1 MSTQANDKRTVTKRE
16 LATRVRL
23 AIKPELKLQQSQV
36 TEVISETLDA
46 IRDSLANGKT
56 VELRNF
62 GVFKIETRKQR
73 IGRNPKNP
81 GVDIQIPERSVVKFR
96 AGKEL
101 KELLASST
109 APMEEPTPAGLVGGV
124 DNVAH

>member
-1 MSTQANDKRTVTKRE
+1 MSSSANDKRTVTKRE

-23 AIKPELKLQQSQV
+23 AIKPELKLHQSQV
-36 TEVISETLDA
+36 SDLISETLDA
-46 IRDSLANGKT
+46 IRDSLASGKT

-101 KELLASST
+101 KELLA
-109 APMEEPTPAGLVGGV
+109 APAAAIPEPETSGSLGEV
-124 DNVAH
+124 DTGD

>member
-1 MSTQANDKRTVTKRE
+1 MSSSANDKRTVTKRD
-16 LATRVRL
+16 LATKVRL
-23 AIKPELKLQQSQV
+23 AIKPGLKLHQSQV
-36 TEVISETLDA
+36 TEVITETLDA

-81 GVDIQIPERSVVKFR
+81 RVDIKIPQRSVVKFR
-96 AGKEL
+96 SGKEL
-101 KELLASST
+101 KELLASSSSPS
-109 APMEEPTPAGLVGGV
+109 ASDAAAVNPTGESNA
-124 DNVAH
+124 

>member
-1 MSTQANDKRTVTKRE
+1 MSSSANDKRTVNKRE

-23 AIKPELKLQQSQV
+23 AIKPELKLHQSQV
-36 TEVISETLDA
+36 SDVISETLDA
-46 IRDSLANGKT
+46 IRDSLASGKT

-101 KELLASST
+101 KELLA
-109 APMEEPTPAGLVGGV
+109 APAAAIHEPETSGSLCEV
-124 DNVAH
+124 DTGD

>member
-1 MSTQANDKRTVTKRE
+1 MSSSANDKRTVTKRE

-23 AIKPELKLQQSQV
+23 AIKPELKLHQSQV
-36 TEVISETLDA
+36 SDVISETLDA
-46 IRDSLANGKT
+46 IRDSLASGKT

-101 KELLASST
+101 KELLA
-109 APMEEPTPAGLVGGV
+109 APAAAIPEPETSGSLGEV
-124 DNVAH
+124 DTGD

>member
-1 MSTQANDKRTVTKRE
+1 MC
-16 LATRVRL
+16 
-23 AIKPELKLQQSQV
+23 
-36 TEVISETLDA
+36 
-46 IRDSLANGKT
+46 IRDR
-56 VELRNF
+56 RNF

-101 KELLASST
+101 KELLA
-109 APMEEPTPAGLVGGV
+109 APAAAIPEPETSGSLGEV
-124 DNVAH
+124 DTWD

>member
-1 MSTQANDKRTVTKRE
+1 MSSQANDKRTVTKRE

-23 AIKPELKLQQSQV
+23 AIKPELKLHQSQV

-73 IGRNPKNP
+73 IGRNPKKP

-109 APMEEPTPAGLVGGV
+109 APVEEPTPAGLVGGV
-124 DNVAH
+124 DNDAH

>member
-62 GVFKIETRKQR
+62 GVFKIETRKKR

-101 KELLASST
+101 KELLTSST
-109 APMEEPTPAGLVGGV
+109 APVEEPTPAGLVGGV
-124 DNVAH
+124 DNDAH

>member
-1 MSTQANDKRTVTKRE
+1 M
-16 LATRVRL
+16 
-23 AIKPELKLQQSQV
+23 AIKPELKLHQSQV
-36 TEVISETLDA
+36 SDVISETLDA
-46 IRDSLANGKT
+46 IRDSLASGKT

-101 KELLASST
+101 KELLA
-109 APMEEPTPAGLVGGV
+109 APAAAIPEPETSGSLGEV
-124 DNVAH
+124 DTGD

>member
-1 MSTQANDKRTVTKRE
+1 MSSHANDNPTVTKRE

-23 AIKPELKLQQSQV
+23 AMKPELKLHQSQV

-73 IGRNPKNP
+73 IGRNPKKP

-109 APMEEPTPAGLVGGV
+109 APVEEPTPAGLVGGV
-124 DNVAH
+124 DNDAH

>member
-1 MSTQANDKRTVTKRE
+1 MSSHANDNPTVTKRE

-23 AIKPELKLQQSQV
+23 AMKPELKLHQSQV

-73 IGRNPKNP
+73 IGRNPKKP

-109 APMEEPTPAGLVGGV
+109 APVE
-124 DNVAH
+124 

>member
-1 MSTQANDKRTVTKRE
+1 MSSQANDKHTVTKRD
-16 LATRVRL
+16 LSTRVRL

-62 GVFKIETRKQR
+62 GVFKIETRKKR

-109 APMEEPTPAGLVGGV
+109 APVEEPTPAGLVGGV
-124 DNVAH
+124 DNDAH

>member
-62 GVFKIETRKQR
+62 GVFKIETRKRR

-109 APMEEPTPAGLVGGV
+109 APVEEPTPAGLVGGV
-124 DNVAH
+124 DNDAH

>member
-1 MSTQANDKRTVTKRE
+1 M
-16 LATRVRL
+16 
-23 AIKPELKLQQSQV
+23 KPELKLHQSQV

-73 IGRNPKNP
+73 IGRTPKTP

-109 APMEEPTPAGLVGGV
+109 APVEEPTPAGLVGGV
-124 DNVAH
+124 DNDAH

>member
-1 MSTQANDKRTVTKRE
+1 MSSSANDKRTVTKRE

-23 AIKPELKLQQSQV
+23 AIKPELKLHQSQV
-36 TEVISETLDA
+36 SDVISETLDA
-46 IRDSLANGKT
+46 IRDSLASGKT

-101 KELLASST
+101 KELLA
-109 APMEEPTPAGLVGGV
+109 APAAAIPEPETSGSLGEV
-124 DNVAH
+124 DIGD

>member
-1 MSTQANDKRTVTKRE
+1 MSSSANDKRTVTKRE

-23 AIKPELKLQQSQV
+23 AIKPELKLHQSQV
-36 TEVISETLDA
+36 SDVISETLDA
-46 IRDSLANGKT
+46 IRDSLASGKT

-62 GVFKIETRKQR
+62 GVFKIETRNQR

-101 KELLASST
+101 KELLA
-109 APMEEPTPAGLVGGV
+109 APAAAIPEPETSGSLGEV
-124 DNVAH
+124 DTGD

>member
-1 MSTQANDKRTVTKRE
+1 M
-16 LATRVRL
+16 
-23 AIKPELKLQQSQV
+23 
-36 TEVISETLDA
+36 
-46 IRDSLANGKT
+46 
-56 VELRNF
+56 ELRNF

-101 KELLASST
+101 KELLA
-109 APMEEPTPAGLVGGV
+109 APAAAIPEPETSGSLGEV
-124 DNVAH
+124 DTGD

>member
-1 MSTQANDKRTVTKRE
+1 MSTQANDNRTVTKRE

-62 GVFKIETRKQR
+62 GVFKIETRKER

-101 KELLASST
+101 KELLASLTDSV
-109 APMEEPTPAGLVGGV
+109 E
-124 DNVAH
+124 

>member
-1 MSTQANDKRTVTKRE
+1 M
-16 LATRVRL
+16 
-23 AIKPELKLQQSQV
+23 
-36 TEVISETLDA
+36 
-46 IRDSLANGKT
+46 
-56 VELRNF
+56 ELRNF

-101 KELLASST
+101 KELLATSN
-109 APMEEPTPAGLVGGV
+109 APVEEPTPAGFVGGV
-124 DNVAH
+124 DNDAH

>member
-23 AIKPELKLQQSQV
+23 AIKPELKLHQSQV

-101 KELLASST
+101 KSCWPRRPPPWSNPHRLALLA
-109 APMEEPTPAGLVGGV
+109 G
-124 DNVAH
+124 

>member
-1 MSTQANDKRTVTKRE
+1 MSSQANDKRTVTKRE

-23 AIKPELKLQQSQV
+23 AIKPDLKLHQSQV

-73 IGRNPKNP
+73 IGRNPKKP
-81 GVDIQIPERSVVKFR
+81 GVDIHIPERSVVKFR

-109 APMEEPTPAGLVGGV
+109 APVEEPTPAGLVGGV
-124 DNVAH
+124 DNDAH

>member
-1 MSTQANDKRTVTKRE
+1 MSSSANDKRTVTKRE

-23 AIKPELKLQQSQV
+23 AIKPELKLHQSQV
-36 TEVISETLDA
+36 SDVISETLDA
-46 IRDSLANGKT
+46 IRDSLASGKT

-101 KELLASST
+101 KELLA
-109 APMEEPTPAGLVGGV
+109 APAAAIPEPETSGSLCEV
-124 DNVAH
+124 DTGD

>member
-1 MSTQANDKRTVTKRE
+1 MSSQANDKRTVTKRE

-23 AIKPELKLQQSQV
+23 AIKPELKLHQSQV

-73 IGRNPKNP
+73 IGRNRRTRGGYSDSGTLSGQVSCRQ
-81 GVDIQIPERSVVKFR
+81 GVEGV
-96 AGKEL
+96 
-101 KELLASST
+101 
-109 APMEEPTPAGLVGGV
+109 AGLVDRPRGG
-124 DNVAH
+124 AHTGWPCWRGR